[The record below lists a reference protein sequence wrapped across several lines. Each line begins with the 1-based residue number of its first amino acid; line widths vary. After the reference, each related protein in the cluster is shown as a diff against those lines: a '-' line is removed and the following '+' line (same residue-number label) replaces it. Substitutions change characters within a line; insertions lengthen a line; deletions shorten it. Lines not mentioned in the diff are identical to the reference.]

1 MNETY
6 AIRIMEVYF
15 KELISKETSLEK
27 IVDDLERVVQGV
39 DDLAKSIGVNDTEA
53 PQSEIPHRLRQLK
66 ANCQRLRLEVVSR
79 AQATD
84 RLVRR
89 NPYPFLAGA
98 VLLGIIVAARWHAAG
113 DDQLS
118 R

>member
-1 MNETY
+1 
-6 AIRIMEVYF
+6 MEVYF

-39 DDLAKSIGVNDTEA
+39 DDLAKSIGVNDEEA
-53 PQSEIPHRLRQLK
+53 PRSKIHDRLRRLK
-66 ANCQRLRLEVVSR
+66 ANCERLKAQIVAR

-89 NPYPFLAGA
+89 NPYPFVAGA
-98 VLLGIIVAARWHAAG
+98 MLLGLFAG
-113 DDQLS
+113 AKRRGRDIELS